1 MCFTVQLSR
10 FLSFFSRD
18 SFYIISKLFL
28 FVKNFF
34 NFFQSFLSVVVVF
47 RDSYIRLP
55 HLHQLVNNFFIFSLG
70 FYISVKTQRKKR
82 RKNNGWKLQ
91 KSMCRTELMHGSPK
105 YFIERRRPRNG
116 IRNMKS
122 SFRRSRR

>member
-18 SFYIISKLFL
+18 SFYIIPKLFL

-70 FYISVKTQRKKR
+70 FYISVKAQRKKS
-82 RKNNGWKLQ
+82 G
-91 KSMCRTELMHGSPK
+91 
-105 YFIERRRPRNG
+105 ERG
-116 IRNMKS
+116 I
-122 SFRRSRR
+122 

>member
-70 FYISVKTQRKKR
+70 FYISVKAQRKKAE
-82 RKNNGWKLQ
+82 KEGFEP
-91 KSMCRTELMHGSPK
+91 SHGANRLHP
-105 YFIERRRPRNG
+105 
-116 IRNMKS
+116 
-122 SFRRSRR
+122 